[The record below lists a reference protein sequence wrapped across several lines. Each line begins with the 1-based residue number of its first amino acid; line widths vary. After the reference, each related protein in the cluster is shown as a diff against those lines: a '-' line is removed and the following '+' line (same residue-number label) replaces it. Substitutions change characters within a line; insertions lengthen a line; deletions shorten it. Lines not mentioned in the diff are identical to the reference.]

1 MKFGEKMRTETEI
14 MLEIERLKKAIPD
27 CQRILL
33 KGYNKNVFKTLCAS
47 RERLYT
53 LKWVLE

>member
-1 MKFGEKMRTETEI
+1 MRTEAEI
-14 MLEIERLKKAIPD
+14 IKEIERLKASIPD
-27 CQRILL
+27 YQRILS